1 MNILLARPDGIGD
14 QVSCLPVATALR
26 HLMPQARIV
35 FLSSQYAAPVL
46 ENHPDVDEVL
56 TGSSQDPIR
65 VLVQLFRR
73 GFDAVVFLKPFRRLM
88 LAALL
93 ARVPVRVATG
103 YRWYSFLA
111 NKRVYEHRHDYSK
124 HEAEYNLGLLKGLG
138 LVPGV
143 PQIPRLVLTEQEQRS
158 GQERLQDLPSKRVI
172 VHPGGFDGRRWQS
185 GHYLNLAQRLAA
197 EGLGVVLTGTAK
209 ERQRFYQETSLGE
222 IVDPHILDLM
232 GQISL
237 RELMAVIG
245 ASNIVVSGST
255 GPAHLAAALGVGTV
269 SLFDP
274 RRNQSPTRWKPLG
287 RGFVLLPEVPTCEKC
302 IYEACPFWDCLD
314 RISVDEVLS
323 RVRQVFE
330 ESSPMMVMKV

>member
-1 MNILLARPDGIGD
+1 MHILLARPDGIGD

-26 HLMPQARIV
+26 QLMPKVRIS

-46 ENHPDVDEVL
+46 ENHPDVDEVV
-56 TGSSQDPIR
+56 TGTYRDPIGD
-65 VLVQLFRR
+65 LIQLFKR

-88 LAALL
+88 LAAFV

-124 HEAEYNLGLLKGLG
+124 HEVEYNLGLLKGLG
-138 LVPGV
+138 LAPGA
-143 PQIPRLVLTEQEQRS
+143 PQIPRLVLTEKEIKW
-158 GQERLQDLPSKRVI
+158 GCERLQDLPSKRVI

-185 GHYLNLAQRLAA
+185 RHYINLAKALAA
-197 EGLGVVLTGTAK
+197 EGLGVVVTGTDK
-209 ERQRFYQETSLGE
+209 EQRRFYEETSVNGFA
-222 IVDPHILDLM
+222 DPHILDLM

-245 ASNIVVSGST
+245 ASDIVVSGST

-274 RRNQSPTRWKPLG
+274 RRNQSSTRWKPLG

-302 IYEACPFWDCLD
+302 IYEACPYWDCLD
-314 RISVDEVLS
+314 RISVDEVMF
-323 RVRQVFE
+323 RVRKVFDGNTQ
-330 ESSPMMVMKV
+330 MVVMSV